1 MNRIEVIGEMVGC
14 AAQRQTVRTDVRGP
28 SLRAGVCEHSTHG
41 LFGPQIAPSSRALE
55 LPGAKDGEAFSNS
68 TPTIRGPKRMS
79 IVVTTYF
86 SYHLF

>member
-1 MNRIEVIGEMVGC
+1 MGWRGC
-14 AAQRQTVRTDVRGP
+14 AAQSQSIRTGVRGP
-28 SLRAGVCEHSTHG
+28 SLRTRVGEHSTHG
-41 LFGPQIAPSSRALE
+41 LFGPQIAPSSHALE

-68 TPTIRGPKRMS
+68 TQTIRGQKRMS